1 MSCFRNFSNVLFTKF
16 TNNVIIIGSNRPQ
29 PRGFVLFFGTRVG
42 PRSPEG
48 AVLSGGH
55 NNYRKDLKGNENYNT
70 TLHYCKK
77 DPG

>member
-1 MSCFRNFSNVLFTKF
+1 MFFFTKF

-29 PRGFVLFFGTRVG
+29 PRGFVLFFGTRVR

-55 NNYRKDLKGNENYNT
+55 NNYRKDLKGNESYNT